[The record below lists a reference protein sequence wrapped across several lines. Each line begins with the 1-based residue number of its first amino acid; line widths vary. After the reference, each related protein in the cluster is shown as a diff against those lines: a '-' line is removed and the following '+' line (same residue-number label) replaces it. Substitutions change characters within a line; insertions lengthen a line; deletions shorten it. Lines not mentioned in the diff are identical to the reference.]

1 MSSAR
6 NPYRGTDGGRTVRGV
21 DERPSRAT
29 IQEVA
34 DHAGVSI
41 GTVSRVLNERPGVSA
56 STQRRVQASIAK
68 LDYRPDHAARAL
80 SKTAMTIG
88 ISLAAGTKRLR
99 PFFTLFLEQLILES
113 QQRGYRFEEVP
124 AGPDG
129 LPSWLPNGVILHGAH
144 EDDPRL
150 RHLCERRVPF
160 VLVGREAGVRWVAP
174 DDERGGYE
182 ATSHLVKLGHT
193 EVLHLSGLMSHQASQ
208 DRYAGY
214 ERALL
219 EAGIEPLHDWLLEGN
234 YTTLGGYRAV
244 RRAFEERSSIATAIF
259 ATSDEMAI
267 GAVAALQDLGLRVPF
282 DVSVVGFDDLP
293 EVADRLD
300 LPGGLTTVRQDVTV
314 LTATAVVLLEE
325 ALRGEPVRS
334 QTLPVQLVARGT
346 TARRRG

>member
-1 MSSAR
+1 MEVEVFVSST
-6 NPYRGTDGGRTVRGV
+6 PSDQPDG
-21 DERPSRAT
+21 RPSRPT

-34 DHAGVSI
+34 DDAGVSI
-41 GTVSRVLNERPGVSA
+41 GTVSRVLNDRPGVSPV
-56 STQRRVQASIAK
+56 TQQRVQASIAK
-68 LDYRPDHAARAL
+68 LDYRPDHAARTL
-80 SKTAMTIG
+80 SKTSLTIG

-99 PFFTLFLEQLILES
+99 PFFMLFLEQLILES
-113 QQRGYRFEEVP
+113 QLRGYRFEEVP

-129 LPSWLPNGVILHGAH
+129 LPAWLPNGVILHGAH

-150 RHLCERRVPF
+150 RHLRLKGVPF
-160 VLVGREAGVRWVAP
+160 VLVGREPGVNWVAP
-174 DDERGGYE
+174 DDERGGYD
-182 ATSHLVKLGHT
+182 ATAHLTRLGHR
-193 EVLHLSGLMSHQASQ
+193 EILHLSGLMSHQASQ

-214 ERALL
+214 TRALR
-219 EAGIEPLHDWLLEGN
+219 EVGVEPRPEWLLTGN

-244 RRAFEERSSIATAIF
+244 RRAFEDGQAPASAIF

-300 LPGGLTTVRQDVTV
+300 LPGGLTTVRQDVAR
-314 LTATAVVLLEE
+314 LTATAVGLLEE
-325 ALRGEPVRS
+325 AMRGEPARGE
-334 QTLPVQLVARGT
+334 TLPVQLVARGT